1 MSKKEL
7 EEKVVNKGGENGDAV
22 VADPVAKKA
31 TLPNSKDQGEKTTPN
46 ITASDLDKETP
57 QMGEGSAESNKK
69 SIDMKPSDASAK
81 AEEYTLE
88 VAFDG
93 EELSE
98 EFKEK
103 ATTIFEAAVNAKVET
118 IKADLDEQYKKDLE
132 EQVANVTEKISGDVD
147 KYLNYV
153 VEQWMEANEVAI
165 ESSLRNEI
173 TEEFIEGMKQLFAEH
188 YIEVPEEKLDV
199 LEGLASKVEELEEKL
214 NESIETNIQLK
225 DSVKQYAKESI
236 LKQVSEGLTVSQKE
250 KFATLAEGVDF
261 SDNESYAKKLQI
273 VKENYFKETKVGAD
287 IAESEVENAEEAPAE
302 APKLSGPVANYVQAI
317 SRTIKK

>member
-7 EEKVVNKGGENGDAV
+7 EEKVVNKGGENGDSV

-46 ITASDLDKETP
+46 ITAADLDKETP
-57 QMGEGSAESNKK
+57 SMGEGSADSNKK

-88 VAFDG
+88 VAFEG

-103 ATTIFEAAVNAKVET
+103 AVTIFEAAVNAKVET
-118 IKADLDEQYKKDLE
+118 IRSDLEEQSKKDLE
-132 EQVANVTEKISGDVD
+132 EQVAQVTEKLSADVD

-165 ESSLRNEI
+165 ESSLRSEI
-173 TEEFIEGMKQLFAEH
+173 TEEFIEGLKQLFAEH

-199 LEGLASKVEELEEKL
+199 LEGLASKVEELEQKL
-214 NESIETNIQLK
+214 NESIEQNIELK
-225 DSVKQYAKESI
+225 DSVKAYAKESI

-250 KFATLAEGVDF
+250 KFASLADGVDY
-261 SDNESYAKKLQI
+261 SDAESYTKKLNI
-273 VKENYFKETKVGAD
+273 VKENYFKDSKVVSD
-287 IAESEVENAEEAPAE
+287 IAEAEVESAEEPAAE
-302 APKLSGPVANYVQAI
+302 APKLSGPVANYVHAI